1 MSNPK
6 RRINLTLKLLTLCA
20 ISLLIVIGVQTV
32 LNIISFNQQQDTNTQ
47 ERLQSL
53 YTNVGV
59 TVAVA
64 LLMLFILW
72 VAITVLVVRPV
83 KHFQEIAERWAMGDL
98 MARTRLT
105 TSDEF
110 QQLGAGLNTLAQKLD
125 ESVKEMER
133 SVAERTRDMARQTM
147 YLEAA
152 SEVSRAAT
160 SILDSHV
167 LMQQV
172 VELIRERFGSYYV
185 GLFLVDEAREWAN
198 LQAGTGEAG
207 KAMLSRH
214 HRIKVGQGMIGWS
227 ISNSQA
233 RIAQEATQDIIR
245 LEASELPK
253 TRSEAALPLR
263 SRGRVIGA
271 LTVQSVTAG
280 AFDEGTVTIL
290 QTMADQ
296 VAIAL
301 DNARLFAESTEALET
316 ARRAYGEL
324 SRAAWVELLRTQ
336 PAIGYRCD
344 SQGVTPIS
352 ATSEGG
358 TAEVENE
365 QTMTL
370 PIKVRGQVLGNIK
383 AHKPQEAG
391 RWTAEE
397 TDMMNTMADQLSVA
411 LDNARLYR
419 DTQRSAEREHITSE
433 ITAKVRAS
441 TNINVI
447 LRTAV
452 QELADALHIPKASVQ
467 LRGGDGESSQ

>member
-1 MSNPK
+1 
-6 RRINLTLKLLTLCA
+6 
-20 ISLLIVIGVQTV
+20 
-32 LNIISFNQQQDTNTQ
+32 
-47 ERLQSL
+47 
-53 YTNVGV
+53 
-59 TVAVA
+59 
-64 LLMLFILW
+64 
-72 VAITVLVVRPV
+72 
-83 KHFQEIAERWAMGDL
+83 
-98 MARTRLT
+98 
-105 TSDEF
+105 
-110 QQLGAGLNTLAQKLD
+110 
-125 ESVKEMER
+125 
-133 SVAERTRDMARQTM
+133 
-147 YLEAA
+147 
-152 SEVSRAAT
+152 
-160 SILDSHV
+160 
-167 LMQQV
+167 
-172 VELIRERFGSYYV
+172 
-185 GLFLVDEAREWAN
+185 
-198 LQAGTGEAG
+198 
-207 KAMLSRH
+207 
-214 HRIKVGQGMIGWS
+214 
-227 ISNSQA
+227 
-233 RIAQEATQDIIR
+233 
-245 LEASELPK
+245 
-253 TRSEAALPLR
+253 
-263 SRGRVIGA
+263 
-271 LTVQSVTAG
+271 VTAG

-344 SQGVTPIS
+344 SQGITPIS

-358 TAEVENE
+358 TTEVENE

-397 TDMMNTMADQLSVA
+397 TEMMNTMADQLSVA